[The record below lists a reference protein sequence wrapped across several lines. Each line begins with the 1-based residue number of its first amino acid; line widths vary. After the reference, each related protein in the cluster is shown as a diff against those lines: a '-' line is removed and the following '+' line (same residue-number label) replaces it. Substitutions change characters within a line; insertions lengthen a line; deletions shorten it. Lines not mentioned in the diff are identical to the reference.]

1 MDKLQ
6 YVLHIKTIPTEEG
19 RAAELAL
26 FRRRPDECKSVL
38 LQANLTYRAI
48 KMNIRLFAWER

>member
-1 MDKLQ
+1 
-6 YVLHIKTIPTEEG
+6 V
-19 RAAELAL
+19 R
-26 FRRRPDECKSVL
+26 ECKSVL